1 MAANV
6 IDEAFRSAII
16 LGVNPDKTIGLDN
29 FCWPDPIDSEH
40 TPDGKYKLAQLVR
53 ACEALYDVTIDY
65 NCPCISGKD
74 SMKNDYRKGNKK
86 ISVLPTL
93 LFTVIGKIDDITK
106 MTSHYFRYPG
116 DNIYLLGETK
126 PELGASEYYSI
137 NGIKEGLV
145 PKVNSK
151 EAIKLYKKIHTAIQS
166 NIIKSA
172 HDLSD
177 GGVAVAIS
185 ESAFSGSLGAMIDLD
200 ALGNDLSDEEKLF
213 SETLSRILI
222 TVSAKDDQKILDI
235 FKDEKIYLIGKT
247 IEDQSIIIKSR
258 NNVILKDDLKELKS
272 IWKNALIF

>member
-1 MAANV
+1 
-6 IDEAFRSAII
+6 
-16 LGVNPDKTIGLDN
+16 
-29 FCWPDPIDSEH
+29 
-40 TPDGKYKLAQLVR
+40 
-53 ACEALYDVTIDY
+53 
-65 NCPCISGKD
+65 
-74 SMKNDYRKGNKK
+74 
-86 ISVLPTL
+86 
-93 LFTVIGKIDDITK
+93 
-106 MTSHYFRYPG
+106 
-116 DNIYLLGETK
+116 
-126 PELGASEYYSI
+126 LGASEYYSI

-151 EAIKLYKKIHTAIQS
+151 KAIKLYKKIHTAIQS

-213 SETLSRILI
+213 SETPSRILI